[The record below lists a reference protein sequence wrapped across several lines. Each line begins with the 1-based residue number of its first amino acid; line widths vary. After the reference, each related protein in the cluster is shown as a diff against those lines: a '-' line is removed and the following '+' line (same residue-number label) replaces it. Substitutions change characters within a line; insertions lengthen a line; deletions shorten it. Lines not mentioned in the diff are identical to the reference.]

1 MDVFRQNNRTS
12 ENTERKRRGKE
23 KRSRQEDYYL
33 DLFWKKKTLPASSP
47 TTMVVTRAAASHI
60 CSAREVRG
68 YPYVVMVRASIPELS
83 CQNLMVASLD
93 MEMI

>member
-1 MDVFRQNNRTS
+1 MRITVPAKT
-12 ENTERKRRGKE
+12 TEGKRRGKE
-23 KRSRQEDYYL
+23 RRSRQEGYYL

-47 TTMVVTRAAASHI
+47 TTMVVTRAAASYI

-83 CQNLMVASLD
+83 CQNLMVESLE